1 MAGDV
6 KNQKMGFHRCIGE
19 KIRLKKAYANPHS
32 PPPPPLKNKPG
43 GLVAS
48 NMEEAVVL
56 GESFSSVF
64 TGTVTKPLE
73 TLNLKAGTWGT
84 KSLPS

>member
-6 KNQKMGFHRCIGE
+6 KNHTMGFHGCIAQ
-19 KIRLKKAYANPHS
+19 KIRLKKAYATHVPA
-32 PPPPPLKNKPG
+32 PPLIKKPG

-48 NMEEAVVL
+48 NMEKAVVL
-56 GESFSSVF
+56 SDSFSSVF
-64 TGTVTKPLE
+64 TGTVTRPLE